1 MVTSDATKV
10 IPFWPS
16 EKTNKKEMICG
27 MAAATK
33 VIPFLPSEKTDKKD
47 MIYAMADATNP
58 MCLFPASKT
67 NVGNSCT
74 TTAEMSRHGKHILEM
89 SHRVMLGVLLLI
101 NKLLRGHI
109 VLSMKCS

>member
-1 MVTSDATKV
+1 
-10 IPFWPS
+10 
-16 EKTNKKEMICG
+16 

-74 TTAEMSRHGKHILEM
+74 TTVEMSRHGKHILEM
-89 SHRVMLGVLLLI
+89 SHRVMLGILLLI